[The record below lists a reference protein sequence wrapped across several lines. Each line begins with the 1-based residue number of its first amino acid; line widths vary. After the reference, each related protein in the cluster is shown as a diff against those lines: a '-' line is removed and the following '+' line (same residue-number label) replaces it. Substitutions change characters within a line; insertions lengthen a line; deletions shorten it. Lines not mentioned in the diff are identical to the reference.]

1 MDEDDDGTL
10 KRAIAMSLQEDLPTI
25 KVEEEEEMLARAMA
39 MSLKEHPRNKEENI
53 SEEEMLARVL
63 ALSTVEK

>member
-1 MDEDDDGTL
+1 MDEDDDETL
-10 KRAIAMSLQEDLPTI
+10 KRAIAMLLQEDPPTI